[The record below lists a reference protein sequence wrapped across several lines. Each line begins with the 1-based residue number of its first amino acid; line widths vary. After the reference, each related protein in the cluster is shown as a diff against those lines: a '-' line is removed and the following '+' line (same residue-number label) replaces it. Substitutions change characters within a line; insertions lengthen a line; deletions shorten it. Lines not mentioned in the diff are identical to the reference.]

1 MRFAAVKDC
10 NLVSAAER
18 IPNLIRA
25 GESGAAENENV
36 HWFDGLF
43 PEQFAFANS
52 KAECAAGNSRD
63 LDESAARSRGCI
75 HVRAKDTTAVRT
87 SLGLVRNLQHDLAA
101 RMMGRRLLLRLCR
114 FR

>member
-25 GESGAAENENV
+25 RESGAAENENV

-75 HVRAKDTTAVRT
+75 HIRAKDTTAVSS
-87 SLGLVRNLQHDLAA
+87 SLALVRNLQHDLAA
-101 RMMGRRLLLRLCR
+101 GRIGGRLPVPLC
-114 FR
+114 